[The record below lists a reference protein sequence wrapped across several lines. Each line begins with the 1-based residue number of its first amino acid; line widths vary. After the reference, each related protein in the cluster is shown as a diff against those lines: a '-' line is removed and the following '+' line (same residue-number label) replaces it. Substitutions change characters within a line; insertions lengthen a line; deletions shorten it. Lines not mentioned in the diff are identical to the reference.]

1 LNPTSPHILGGVD
14 VGDPHIRRGL
24 LFSFCEGLT
33 TTGMLAMTE
42 TFSVAAA
49 ISLHASP
56 MVVSLISALPLGI
69 GYVCL
74 YLAPALANPA
84 RGRKAYVLM
93 GIRLQ
98 AILLMAC
105 AFTGWLPPRIAP
117 YVYIAVFVIAAVSSH
132 ATGAFWVAWMGDLIP
147 PSVRGRHWA
156 WRSTWFACMSLACSL
171 TAGFVARKY
180 NAQTAPWVF
189 FCGIFI
195 AASLFRFGGLSF
207 LHRQYEPPAARPLEV
222 FSPLRFRPKGRFLA
236 FSLAS
241 AGFLGTAS
249 MTVPFFSVWYLRDL
263 HFNYLWLSLASSA
276 GALGSIA
283 LTRRWGRLSDRL
295 GSARVLAIGGLLSAF
310 TPLPSLFFDRPLLI
324 CLANFCAGGIWA
336 GYSLANFN
344 HLLAL
349 TENDQRHHYIA
360 FNSLISGLIASG
372 FALLGGFLATRL
384 PPLFG
389 WRLRSLFLG
398 AAILRFAIWLIFFR
412 SVPRPEVPAGAGSG
426 GSNLMD

>member
-1 LNPTSPHILGGVD
+1 MGGVD
-14 VGDPHIRRGL
+14 LGSEATRRGL

-42 TFSVAAA
+42 TFNVAAA
-49 ISLHASP
+49 VSLGASP
-56 MVVSLISALPLGI
+56 MAISLLSALPLGI

-74 YLAPALANPA
+74 YLAPALASPA
-84 RGRKAYVLM
+84 RGRKHYVLL
-93 GIRLQ
+93 GIRMQ
-98 AILLMAC
+98 AILLIAC
-105 AFTGWLPPRIAP
+105 AFTGWLSAP
-117 YVYIAVFVIAAVSSH
+117 WAPVAFITVFVIAAVSSH

-171 TAGFVARKY
+171 TAGFVARHYDAKS
-180 NAQTAPWVF
+180 APWIF
-189 FCGIFI
+189 FCGIFL
-195 AASLFRFGGLSF
+195 AASAFRFGGLEF
-207 LHRQYEPPAARPLEV
+207 LRRQYEPPPSKPLEV
-222 FSPLRFRPKGRFLA
+222 FSPLRFRPKPRFLA

-241 AGFLGTAS
+241 GGFLGSAS

-263 HFNYLWLSLASSA
+263 HFNYLWLSLLSCA

-283 LTRRWGRLSDRL
+283 CTRAWGRLSDRL
-295 GSARVLAIGGLLSAF
+295 GSGRVLAIGGFLSAL
-310 TPLPSLFFDRPLLI
+310 TPLPSLFISRPLFL
-324 CLANFCAGGIWA
+324 CLANFCAGGVWA

-344 HLLAL
+344 HLLSA

-360 FNSLISGLIASG
+360 FNSLVTGVMASG

-384 PPLFG
+384 PVLNG

-398 AAILRFAIWLIFFR
+398 AALLRFAIWVAFFR
-412 SVPRPEVPAGAGSG
+412 RPRIGATGPQAA
-426 GSNLMD
+426 